1 MSMKM
6 TSALVKQTLS
16 QIEAQPI
23 PDNHPACPQ
32 LTRLFGDHTFF
43 LDNNGL
49 NIVEPSGRT
58 ETGSAVANVVRLAS
72 WADAKRENLKAHEP
86 EPTDAV
92 VELTSED
99 PDLAD

>member
-1 MSMKM
+1 MKM

-43 LDNNGL
+43 LDSTGL
-49 NIVEPSGRT
+49 NIVEPTGRT
-58 ETGSAVANVVRLAS
+58 ETGSAVANVVRVAS
-72 WADAKRENLKAHEP
+72 WEDAKRDNLKAHEP
-86 EPTDAV
+86 EPTDVV
-92 VELTSED
+92 VELRPDDRD
-99 PDLAD
+99 PIA